1 MHLGAYY
8 PVLVRMYV
16 QDDCK
21 EALQQSET
29 SPVLDIV
36 SPCDTLHD
44 VRHSLVADHFTLDD
58 MQAV

>member
-1 MHLGAYY
+1 
-8 PVLVRMYV
+8 MYV